1 MIIYLRS
8 ESYPNEYRVPL
19 VPCDIKILISQGHT
33 VYVQSSLNRCIPDSE
48 YTAVGALVS
57 HSPWWQQSSETLII
71 GLKTLDNLDKL
82 NKHKHIYFSHSYR
95 EQADA
100 KTILTAFAQ
109 SGSILYD
116 LEYFHTP
123 TGSRVLAFGLY
134 AGKVG
139 AVLGLSQHYNR
150 CNSQPDIQDLKPWL
164 TYSTMMNSCKSAEP
178 RILIIGAGRCAQ
190 GVKDVLEEGCL
201 AYTQIGKD
209 VVPDMSAYDIVFNCI
224 LLDPAYNH
232 VWIKPTDVITK
243 PLLIV
248 DISCDYSKP
257 NNPIAIY
264 NTATTFQAPVY
275 NYNKNVSIIAI
286 DNLPSLLPRDS
297 STEFSNRL
305 TDLLLCYDDPRWK
318 ANLATYWQ
326 KVALKLTYKHA
337 EYPSPA
343 H

>member
-1 MIIYLRS
+1 MIIYLRA
-8 ESYPNEYRVPL
+8 ETYPNEYRVPL
-19 VPCDIKILISQGHT
+19 VPCDVKILISQGHT
-33 VYVQSSLNRCIPDSE
+33 VYVESSQSRFIPDSE
-48 YTAVGALVS
+48 YVAAGALIQQ
-57 HSPWWQQSSETLII
+57 SPWWEQSSETLII
-71 GLKTLDNLDKL
+71 GLKTLDNLDNL

-95 EQADA
+95 DQSGA

-109 SGSILYD
+109 SSSILYD

-139 AVLGLSQHYNR
+139 AVLGLSQHYKRLRNE
-150 CNSQPDIQDLKPWL
+150 PDIKDLKPWP
-164 TYSTMMNSCKSAEP
+164 SHSAMMESCKSANP

-190 GVKDVLEEGCL
+190 GVKDVLEERCL

-209 VVPDMSAYDIVFNCI
+209 VVVDMKAYDIVFNCI

-232 VWIKPTDVITK
+232 VWMKPADVITK

-257 NNPIAIY
+257 NNPIAVY
-264 NTATTFQAPVY
+264 HKATTFQAPVF
-275 NYNKNVSIIAI
+275 NYNQHLSIIAI

-305 TDLLLCYDDPRWK
+305 TELLLHYDDASWK
-318 ANLATYWQ
+318 KNLAIYYD
-326 KVALKLTYKHA
+326 KSGGLK
-337 EYPSPA
+337 YPRI
-343 H
+343 

>member
-19 VPCDIKILISQGHT
+19 VPCDIKRLISQGHT

-48 YTAVGALVS
+48 YTAVGALIS

-109 SGSILYD
+109 SSSILYD

-123 TGSRVLAFGLY
+123 TGSRVLAFGVY

-139 AVLGLSQHYNR
+139 AALGLSQHYNR
-150 CNSQPDIQDLKPWL
+150 SHGEPDIQDLKPWPS
-164 TYSTMMNSCKSAEP
+164 YSDMMYSCKSAEP

-190 GVKDVLEEGCL
+190 GVKDVLEERVL
-201 AYTQIGKD
+201 PYTQIGKE
-209 VVPDMSAYDIVFNCI
+209 VIADMSAYDIVYNCI
-224 LLDPAYNH
+224 LLDPAYNQ
-232 VWIKPTDVITK
+232 VWIKPTDIITK

-257 NNPIAIY
+257 NNPISIY
-264 NTATTFQAPVY
+264 NTATTFQAPVC
-275 NYNKNVSIIAI
+275 NYNKDISIIAI

-305 TDLLLCYDDPRWK
+305 TDLLFRYDEPSWK
-318 ANLATYWQ
+318 KNIDIYYH
-326 KVALKLTYKHA
+326 KICKYKMN
-337 EYPSPA
+337 
-343 H
+343 

>member
-1 MIIYLRS
+1 MIIYLRA
-8 ESYPNEYRVPL
+8 ETYPNEFRVPL
-19 VPCDIKILISQGHT
+19 VPCDVKILISQGHT
-33 VYVQSSLNRCIPDSE
+33 VYVESSQTRFIPDSE
-48 YTAVGALVS
+48 YVAAGALIRQ
-57 HSPWWQQSSETLII
+57 SPWWEQSSETLIL
-71 GLKTLDNLDKL
+71 GLKILDNLEKL

-95 EQADA
+95 DQSGA

-109 SGSILYD
+109 SSSILYD

-139 AVLGLSQHYNR
+139 AVLGLSQHYKRSNGE
-150 CNSQPDIQDLKPWL
+150 PDIKDLKPWP
-164 TYSTMMNSCKSAEP
+164 SHGAMMDSCKSANP

-190 GVKDVLEEGCL
+190 GVKNVLEEKAL
-201 AYTQIGKD
+201 TYTQIGKD

-257 NNPIAIY
+257 NNPIAVY
-264 NTATTFQAPVY
+264 NKATTFYAPVF
-275 NYNKNVSIIAI
+275 NYNEDLSIIAI
-286 DNLPSLLPRDS
+286 DNLPSLLPRNS

-305 TDLLLCYDDPRWK
+305 TDLLLHYDDSSWK
-318 ANLATYWQ
+318 NNLATYYD
-326 KVALKLTYKHA
+326 KSSGLK
-337 EYPSPA
+337 YPRV
-343 H
+343 

>member
-1 MIIYLRS
+1 MIIYLRA
-8 ESYPNEYRVPL
+8 ETYPNEFRVPL
-19 VPCDIKILISQGHT
+19 VPCDVNILISQGHT
-33 VYVQSSLNRCIPDSE
+33 VYVESSQTRFFPDSE
-48 YTAVGALVS
+48 YVAVGALIRQ
-57 HSPWWQQSSETLII
+57 SPWWEQSSETLII

-95 EQADA
+95 DQSGA

-109 SGSILYD
+109 SSSILYD

-139 AVLGLSQHYNR
+139 AVLGLSQHYKR
-150 CNSQPDIQDLKPWL
+150 SHGESDLQDLKPWP
-164 TYSTMMNSCKSAEP
+164 SHGAMMESCKSANP

-190 GVKDVLEEGCL
+190 GVKEVLEERCL

-209 VVPDMSAYDIVFNCI
+209 VVVDMSAYDIVFNCI
-224 LLDPAYNH
+224 LLDPTYNH
-232 VWIKPTDVITK
+232 IWIKPADVITK

-257 NNPIAIY
+257 NNPIAVY
-264 NTATTFQAPVY
+264 HMATTFQAPVF
-275 NYNKNVSIIAI
+275 NYNENLSIIAI

-305 TDLLLCYDDPRWK
+305 TDLLLHYDDASWK
-318 ANLATYWQ
+318 SNVATYYD
-326 KVALKLTYKHA
+326 KICM
-337 EYPSPA
+337 
-343 H
+343 

>member
-1 MIIYLRS
+1 MIIYLRA
-8 ESYPNEYRVPL
+8 ETYPNEYRVPL
-19 VPCDIKILISQGHT
+19 VPCDVNILISQGHT
-33 VYVQSSLNRCIPDSE
+33 VYVESSQSRFIPDSE
-48 YTAVGALVS
+48 YAAVGALIRQ
-57 HSPWWQQSSETLII
+57 SPWWEQSSETLII

-95 EQADA
+95 DQSGA
-100 KTILTAFAQ
+100 KTILTAFAK
-109 SGSILYD
+109 SSSILYD

-139 AVLGLSQHYNR
+139 AVLGLSQHYKRSNGE
-150 CNSQPDIQDLKPWL
+150 PDIKDLKPWP
-164 TYSTMMNSCKSAEP
+164 SHGAMIESCKSANP

-190 GVKDVLEEGCL
+190 GVKDVLEERCL

-209 VVPDMSAYDIVFNCI
+209 VVVPDMSAYDIVFNCI

-232 VWIKPTDVITK
+232 VWMKPTDLITK

-257 NNPIAIY
+257 NNPIAVY
-264 NTATTFQAPVY
+264 HTATTFQAPVF
-275 NYNKNVSIIAI
+275 NYNQHLSIIAI

-305 TDLLLCYDDPRWK
+305 TDLLLHYDDASWK
-318 ANLATYWQ
+318 RNLGIYRQ
-326 KVALKLTYKHA
+326 KVALKLTHKH
-337 EYPSPA
+337 P
-343 H
+343 